1 MNTKISIIVPV
12 LNEAAT
18 LEATL
23 SALQPLRQRGHE
35 VLVVDGGSR
44 DSTVSI
50 ARKHAD
56 RVLMSG
62 PGRAL
67 QMNTGADSSEHP
79 ILLFLH
85 ADTHLPANADALIHH
100 ALSPQSSIWGRFD
113 IRLSGK
119 RKIFRILERSINLR
133 TAISGIATG
142 DQAIFVTR
150 RFFERVGYYDGL
162 PLLEDVALSKKLLTY
177 GWPQRIKTPV
187 LTSSRKWETN
197 GVMRT
202 ILLMWRIRTAYFF
215 GVHPDVLVQ
224 HYYSDRKEQGPS

>member
-1 MNTKISIIVPV
+1 MQARAVTVMNDKISIIIPV
-12 LNEAAT
+12 LNEAAA

-44 DSTVSI
+44 DSSVGI

-85 ADTHLPANADALIHH
+85 ADTQLPANADELIHA
-100 ALSPQSSIWGRFD
+100 ALQPQSSIWGRFD
-113 IRLSGK
+113 IRLSSE
-119 RKIFRILERSINLR
+119 RRIFR
-133 TAISGIATG
+133 
-142 DQAIFVTR
+142 
-150 RFFERVGYYDGL
+150 
-162 PLLEDVALSKKLLTY
+162 LLEHETIFRARRLLR
-177 GWPQRIKTPV
+177 WPAIAGGRCP
-187 LTSSRKWETN
+187 E
-197 GVMRT
+197 
-202 ILLMWRIRTAYFF
+202 
-215 GVHPDVLVQ
+215 
-224 HYYSDRKEQGPS
+224 

>member
-1 MNTKISIIVPV
+1 MQARAAVVMSDKISIIIPV

-23 SALQPLRQRGHE
+23 SSLQPLRQRGHE

-44 DSTVSI
+44 DSSMSI
-50 ARKHAD
+50 ARKYAN

-67 QMNTGADSSEHP
+67 QMNTGADSSDNP

-85 ADTHLPANADALIHH
+85 ADTHLPSNADALIHA

-113 IRLSGK
+113 IRLSGE
-119 RKIFRILERSINLR
+119 RKVFRVLERGINLR
-133 TAISGIATG
+133 TAISGVATG

-162 PLLEDVALSKKLLTY
+162 PL
-177 GWPQRIKTPV
+177 
-187 LTSSRKWETN
+187 
-197 GVMRT
+197 
-202 ILLMWRIRTAYFF
+202 
-215 GVHPDVLVQ
+215 
-224 HYYSDRKEQGPS
+224 

>member
-1 MNTKISIIVPV
+1 MNAKISIIIPV
-12 LNEAAT
+12 LNEAST

-23 SALQPLRQRGHE
+23 MALQPLRQRGHE

-44 DSTVSI
+44 DSSVSI
-50 ARKHAD
+50 ARKYAD

-79 ILLFLH
+79 LLLFVH
-85 ADTHLPANADALIHH
+85 ADTQLPAHADELIHA

-113 IRLSGK
+113 IRFSSG
-119 RKIFRILERSINLR
+119 RKVFRLLERGINLR
-133 TAISGIATG
+133 TALSGISTG

-150 RFFERVGYYDGL
+150 RYFERVGYFDGL
-162 PLLEDVALSKKLLTY
+162 PVLEDVALSKKLLRF

-187 LTSSRKWETN
+187 LTSSRGWETR
-197 GVMRT
+197 GVVRT
-202 ILLMWRIRTAYFF
+202 ILLMWRIRAAYFL
-215 GVHPDVLVQ
+215 GVHPDVLVRR
-224 HYYSDRKEQGPS
+224 YYPEQ

>member
-1 MNTKISIIVPV
+1 MSDKISIIIPV
-12 LNEAAT
+12 LNAAST

-23 SALQPLRQRGHE
+23 SALQPLRRRGHE

-44 DSTVSI
+44 DSSVSI
-50 ARKHAD
+50 ARKFAD

-62 PGRAL
+62 AGRAL

-85 ADTHLPANADALIHH
+85 ADTQLPANADELIHA
-100 ALSPQSSIWGRFD
+100 ALSPRSSIWGRFD
-113 IRLSGK
+113 IRLVSE
-119 RKIFRILERSINLR
+119 RKVFRVLERCINLR

-150 RFFERVGYYDGL
+150 RYFERVGYYDGL
-162 PLLEDVALSKKLLTY
+162 PLLEDVALSKKLLRF

-187 LTSSRKWETN
+187 LTSSRRWETK
-197 GVMRT
+197 GIVRT
-202 ILLMWRIRTAYFF
+202 ILQMWRIRIAYFL
-215 GVHPDVLVQ
+215 GVDPDVLVR
-224 HYYSDRKEQGPS
+224 HYDPEQ